1 MHATKQWFPE
11 DAGLILPLNIC
22 GIYSHLLM
30 MMRLRHPI
38 FNSSLQSHLAH
49 AILLPGRILP

>member
-1 MHATKQWFPE
+1 MQAPE

-22 GIYSHLLM
+22 GVCSQLLM
-30 MMRLRHPI
+30 TMRMRQSI
-38 FNSSLQSHLAH
+38 FNSGLQTHLGH